1 MPEKISFTQ
10 SRVANI
16 PAPTQNPDTSS
27 STRKEYHDAQQPK
40 LVLRVSS
47 TGNKSF
53 AVLKKDSAG
62 RTKRITIGQFPE
74 VSVADARDK
83 ATTIL
88 AQLHSGTDPI
98 EEKRKQKI
106 RSIKLQP
113 LLDSY
118 IENHTLKP
126 RTIQDYQDKIRWGF
140 ADWLNKPASSI
151 TEKMVL
157 TRHKKL
163 SERGK
168 TATND
173 AFVRLRAILNYGHA
187 IGAITSHN
195 PVTILS
201 NARLWHKRN
210 QRKEIIQS
218 HQLSEWIAAVNQL
231 SPMPHQAAF
240 LMMLYMG
247 FRIMETY
254 SLRWSDVDLVNGLI
268 TQRDTKNSTDHE
280 LPIPTALTPILKEL
294 HEISGDSTF
303 LFPSKGSTEKHLT
316 YPKKAIAQINKSV
329 RFHFNPHMT
338 RHTFT
343 TIAEAVGTPKTMIDR
358 LTNHT
363 TTNDVTGGYIHT
375 EIETLR
381 SNINKI
387 ATYIDSKNSS
397 SDNVIQL
404 YK

>member
-1 MPEKISFTQ
+1 
-10 SRVANI
+10 
-16 PAPTQNPDTSS
+16 
-27 STRKEYHDAQQPK
+27 
-40 LVLRVSS
+40 
-47 TGNKSF
+47 
-53 AVLKKDSAG
+53 
-62 RTKRITIGQFPE
+62 
-74 VSVADARDK
+74 
-83 ATTIL
+83 
-88 AQLHSGTDPI
+88 
-98 EEKRKQKI
+98 
-106 RSIKLQP
+106 
-113 LLDSY
+113 
-118 IENHTLKP
+118 
-126 RTIQDYQDKIRWGF
+126 
-140 ADWLNKPASSI
+140 
-151 TEKMVL
+151 MVL

>member
-10 SRVANI
+10 SRIANI

-27 STRKEYHDAQQPK
+27 STRKEYHDTQQPK

-53 AVLKKDSAG
+53 AVLKKDSSG

-88 AQLHSGTDPI
+88 AQLHSGIDPI

-126 RTIQDYQDKIRWGF
+126 RTIQDYQDKVRWGF
-140 ADWLNKPASSI
+140 SDWLNKPASSI

>member
-53 AVLKKDSAG
+53 AVLKKDSTG

-88 AQLHSGTDPI
+88 AQLHSGIDPI

-126 RTIQDYQDKIRWGF
+126 RTIQDYQDKVRWGF
-140 ADWLNKPASSI
+140 SDWLNKPASSI